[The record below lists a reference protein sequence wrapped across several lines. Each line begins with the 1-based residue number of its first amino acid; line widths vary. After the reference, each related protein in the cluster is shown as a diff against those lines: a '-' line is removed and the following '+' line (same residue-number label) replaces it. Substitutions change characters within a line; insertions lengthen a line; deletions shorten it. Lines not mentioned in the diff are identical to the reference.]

1 MNTAKR
7 FFSLEGIDGSG
18 KSTQIDML
26 ISALESE
33 GYSVVKLR
41 EPGVPISS

>member
-1 MNTAKR
+1 MKTAKN

-26 ISALESE
+26 VRVLESE
-33 GYSVVKLR
+33 GHKVVRLR
-41 EPGVPISS
+41 EPG